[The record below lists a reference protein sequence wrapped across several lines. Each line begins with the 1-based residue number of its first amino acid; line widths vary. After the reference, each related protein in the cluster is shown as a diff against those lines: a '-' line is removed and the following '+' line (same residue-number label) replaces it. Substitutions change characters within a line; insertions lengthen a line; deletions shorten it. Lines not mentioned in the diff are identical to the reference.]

1 MYVKLENI
9 DTGTRTPM
17 GACTGWFANGVGS
30 HVAQLVV
37 AISTHYVTVTY
48 TATYML
54 MSQITHCMLPQT
66 TCDVYNVD
74 HCLSQLQSNA
84 TGKKIHLEGTTKLKT
99 YSFHC
104 HYNSYICTYVHT

>member
-37 AISTHYVTVTY
+37 AISTHYVIVTY
-48 TATYML
+48 
-54 MSQITHCMLPQT
+54 C
-66 TCDVYNVD
+66 N
-74 HCLSQLQSNA
+74 
-84 TGKKIHLEGTTKLKT
+84 
-99 YSFHC
+99 
-104 HYNSYICTYVHT
+104 IC